1 MIFRNN
7 YCFILLRKQL
17 PKMKY
22 FYALVIL
29 TAFLQ
34 MVNGK
39 EEEEENELVK
49 RREEN
54 RAATPFYFEQ
64 LLAYYL
70 NLFQN
75 KFRSNTMSQQD
86 EKVLGYLLNL
96 IYMRQKAIEQEEI
109 ANTNYWHL
117 REG

>member
-1 MIFRNN
+1 MIR
-7 YCFILLRKQL
+7 
-17 PKMKY
+17 
-22 FYALVIL
+22 
-29 TAFLQ
+29 
-34 MVNGK
+34 
-39 EEEEENELVK
+39 

-54 RAATPFYFEQ
+54 RATAPSYFDQ

-75 KFRSNTMSQQD
+75 KFQSNSMSQHD
-86 EKVLGYLLNL
+86 EKILGYLHNL
-96 IYMRQKAIEQEEI
+96 IYIRQKVIEQEKI